1 MTKLE
6 RLNSFL
12 SERLTAALKEI
23 IYTVSVTMKEYE
35 EETARIRKENH
46 HLKEML
52 KVTACSVTEA
62 NPDVTVFS
70 LPGGQEDCNSSLEQ
84 KSETQESQ
92 NEHWQKKE
100 ENSCIKTEQA
110 SYHAVAGFQPETR
123 QTYVTQPDY
132 TVEPIQCSAH
142 LNSQAVDQEMI
153 DYEFPA
159 KIKVE
164 SGNAPSA
171 DTTDSADAST
181 QSWSPQNWDVLSE
194 KSDRAR
200 VQQVSMQPCT
210 AEGAHSAESAFQN
223 RPVEFRATQPDCTVV
238 PLQCTS
244 PLNAQAVDQEMM
256 HYELTEIKAESVDS
270 DSYSETTDDMDRTES
285 TDSMHSTEQWDR
297 IFSEKSNQSR
307 VHQAS
312 SRWPRAVKGAR
323 FKESA
328 SQKNRPMEFRPV
340 FSISNQILCNNKQHC
355 TSRQCEM
362 HKTIPKS
369 SPVWRYFSL
378 KEGDCSK
385 AVCLIC
391 KAVISRGIKEY
402 TTSALLRHLRGKHG
416 KC

>member
-1 MTKLE
+1 MTKLD

-12 SERLTAALKEI
+12 SERLTAALNEI
-23 IYTVSVTMKEYE
+23 IYTVSMTMKEYE
-35 EETARIRKENH
+35 EETARIRKEND
-46 HLKEML
+46 HLKEMLTL

-62 NPDVTVFS
+62 SPDVMVFS

-84 KSETQESQ
+84 KSEPQESQ
-92 NEHWQKKE
+92 NEHWQQKE
-100 ENSCIKTEQA
+100 ENSCIKTEQP
-110 SYHAVAGFQPETR
+110 SY
-123 QTYVTQPDY
+123 
-132 TVEPIQCSAH
+132 S
-142 LNSQAVDQEMI
+142 
-153 DYEFPA
+153 
-159 KIKVE
+159 
-164 SGNAPSA
+164 
-171 DTTDSADAST
+171 
-181 QSWSPQNWDVLSE
+181 
-194 KSDRAR
+194 
-200 VQQVSMQPCT
+200 
-210 AEGAHSAESAFQN
+210 
-223 RPVEFRATQPDCTVV
+223 ATQPDCTVV

-244 PLNAQAVDQEMM
+244 PLNAQPVDQEMM
-256 HYELTEIKAESVDS
+256 HYELTEIKVESADS
-270 DSYSETTDDMDRTES
+270 NSYSETTDDMDRTES
-285 TDSMHSTEQWDR
+285 TDSTEQWDK
-297 IFSEKSNQSR
+297 IFSEKSNLSR

-312 SRWPRAVKGAR
+312 SRWPCAVKGVR